1 MQVNILRDFTEIT
14 MHVLQGQHTLKKK
27 KEKEK
32 SRAFSAC
39 VNVSFSRP
47 PPAI

>member
-14 MHVLQGQHTLKKK
+14 MHVLQGQHTPKK
-27 KEKEK
+27 KEEK

-39 VNVSFSRP
+39 VNVSLSRP